1 MKLTAVR
8 VQNFR
13 SIVDSEVVQLSDRV
27 TVLVGKNEQ
36 GKTTFLRALASLN
49 QKNRY
54 SPSDLPNHLRADLE
68 EKSPAE
74 IPIIR
79 AWLSPEADERKALGG
94 ILADADQMEE
104 FSVTR
109 FYDGHYSYSSKRKD
123 GNEAEVRF
131 TPPDISQYV
140 EPLKKSVELL
150 QSRLAA
156 HATRLP
162 AFAPSAA
169 QASVHAQQFVTGNF
183 LDPATIGNLVATFT
197 TALKALPG
205 QDEAVQADIAT
216 TTKEVEL
223 LQTQI
228 QKVLEQNPRAQFHE
242 LIPRFV
248 LHSTSLDRI
257 PNEVNVAAFVKDPD
271 VTSKGMTNL
280 CKVAGLSTQKI
291 QELANATDTPR
302 RETYEDHYRAGISG
316 GINEFWTQETYNIH
330 FRIEKERLSVSISDQ
345 TYSRRISPSERSDGF
360 QWYLSFYSALLSE
373 VSATVPTVVL
383 LDNPGLELHADG
395 QRDIKRFLEEKLPG
409 TTQVLYVTHSPAM
422 IDTYN
427 LEQVRRVELRPEMM
441 GTKVLKLALEEGDSL
456 DLLEPVRSAVG
467 ASLICTLMSNDFNIV
482 VEGAADKPILEAVF
496 ALFRPADQKKIV
508 INGSVSETG
517 KLLPIFYERA
527 GLPFVVYLDSDSGGR
542 DIRTALTNAGIPP
555 DKVVYLGDVI
565 QRDGD
570 FELED
575 IVDAALYNGAVQRT
589 YADKLVERPPDGGGK
604 RAKRYERAYKD
615 TYNIGFNKRRVA
627 ETLKLMLREGGPERP
642 GLDDLRTLANRIW
655 EVLQAQVK
663 PKREAGRVVEA

>member
-1 MKLTAVR
+1 MKLTSVR

-49 QKNRY
+49 PKDRY

-68 EKSPAE
+68 EKPASD

-79 AWLSPEADERKALGG
+79 AWLSPETGERKALTG
-94 ILADADQMEE
+94 ILADADQIEE

-123 GNEAEVRF
+123 GNEADVRF
-131 TPPDISQYV
+131 AAPDISQYV
-140 EPLKKSVELL
+140 EPLKKSVESL
-150 QSRLAA
+150 QTRLAS
-156 HATRLP
+156 HASRLP
-162 AFAPSAA
+162 AFAPSAS
-169 QASVHAQQFVTGNF
+169 QATIHAQQFISGNF
-183 LDPATIGNLVATFT
+183 SDPATIGNLVATFT

-205 QDEAVQADIAT
+205 QDEAIQADIT
-216 TTKEVEL
+216 TTTREIEL
-223 LQTQI
+223 LLVQI
-228 QKVLEQNPRAQFHE
+228 QKILAKDPKGQFHE

-248 LHSTSLDRI
+248 LHSTTLDRI
-257 PNEVNVAAFVKDPD
+257 PNEVNVSAFVKDPEA
-271 VTSKGMTNL
+271 TSKGMANL

-316 GINEFWTQETYNIH
+316 GINEFWTQERYNVH
-330 FRIEKERLSVSISDQ
+330 FRIEKERLSVSISDD
-345 TYSRRISPSERSDGF
+345 TYSRRISPAERSDGF

-373 VSATVPTVVL
+373 VSATAPTVVL

-427 LEQVRRVELRPEMM
+427 LEQVRRVELRPEMK
-441 GTKVLKLALEEGDSL
+441 GTKVLRLALGDGDSL

-467 ASLICTLMSNDFNIV
+467 ASLISTLVSNEFNIL
-482 VEGAADKPILEAVF
+482 VEGASDKPILEAAF
-496 ALFRPADQKKIV
+496 SLFQPADHKRIV

-517 KLLPIFYERA
+517 KLLPVFYERA
-527 GLPFVVYLDSDSGGR
+527 GLPFVVFLDADSGGR
-542 DIRTALTNAGIPP
+542 DIRNSLAAAGIPAA
-555 DKVVYLGDVI
+555 KIVYLGDAVA
-565 QRDGD
+565 REGD

-575 IVDAALYNGAVQRT
+575 IIDAALYNGAVQQT
-589 YADKLVERPPDGGGK
+589 YADKLVERPADGAGK
-604 RAKRYERAYKD
+604 RTKRYERAYKD

-627 ETLKLMLREGGPERP
+627 ETLKSMLREGGPDRT
-642 GLDDLRTLANRIW
+642 GLEELRALANRIW
-655 EVLQAQVK
+655 GVLQEQVK
-663 PKREAGRVVEA
+663 PKRDAAAG